1 NPFQLPW
8 RQWAPAAAS
17 MLRLAAPPSGHAF
30 FFRLQLLL
38 LLLLLAV
45 WASFPRPSGSVY
57 EQLLRGQPRPDGLS
71 GQWRPLPGLDARL
84 RAAALPPPR
93 PGHVRLRLRRLHAP
107 RLPGRRAEP
116 HPVPRPGPD
125 RANPDNININDVLG
139 DYSLGLVDSLT
150 TLAVVGNVSEFRR
163 AVSLLADRLSFDT
176 NSTVQTFEAG
186 IRVLGG
192 LLSAHLLATDSRLP
206 SSASQATAISFCCSP
221 ATSPTACWS
230 PSTARPPASRI
241 PGCTCSAESPRAAG
255 WTRTWP
261 APAPCCWSSP
271 PSAGWSATPPS
282 RARPGAPSL
291 ALWDLRSRVTGLLG
305 SSLNLTDGR
314 WLHEGLS
321 GLGAG
326 SDSFYEI
333 LLKSAVYLDDPQ
345 LGALF
350 SQSMDSVAWHQ
361 RAGRTDCLNGLGQ
374 HPIWLNT
381 EVRTGHLA
389 NSWCD
394 ALQLGRFLLLAGRL
408 DEAICLHAYFANL
421 MHRYKLLPERF
432 NWRHRQPEV
441 LFSPLRPELAETNYF
456 LYRATGNHFF
466 LHVGAAMVDNLNK
479 YAKSTCGY
487 ATLHNVHNL
496 TDLEDRQESFFLA
509 ETVKYLYLLF
519 DETNWANRMET
530 DLIFT
535 TEGHPLSIA
544 RFRSLARPAGFDFNV
559 TPPAAGWS
567 GGACHNFNL
576 DRRLRH
582 LLPLSTA
589 QWVELDRATGLSD

>member
-1 NPFQLPW
+1 LPW

-57 EQLLRGQPRPDGLS
+57 EQLLRDSLGRTVYPDS
-71 GQWRPLPGLDARL
+71 GGRYRAWMPASERL
-84 RAAALPPPR
+84 RY
-93 PGHVRLRLRRLHAP
+93 RRLVRDMFAFGYDGYMRHAFP
-107 RLPGRRAEP
+107 ADELNPILCRGR
-116 HPVPRPGPD
+116 GPD

-206 SSASQATAISFCCSP
+206 EL
-221 ATSPTACWS
+221 
-230 PSTARPPASRI
+230 RI
-241 PGCTCSAESPRAAG
+241 PGYGDQLLLLARDLANRLLVAFDRSPTGIPHPRVHLQRGVPEGGRLDTNLAGAGSLLLEFATVGRLVGDPTFEGAARRAV
-255 WTRTWP
+255 
-261 APAPCCWSSP
+261 S
-271 PSAGWSATPPS
+271 
-282 RARPGAPSL
+282 

-394 ALQLGRFLLLAGRL
+394 ALQASWGAVLLLAGRL

-544 RFRSLARPAGFDFNV
+544 RFRSLARPAGFDFNA

-567 GGACHNFNL
+567 GGACHNFNS